1 MRIQL
6 LVLFVVVLMASAIA
20 RMETSAGGW
29 SPIKDIND
37 PHVIVIANFAVTE
50 YNKHTGANLKL
61 DKLIK
66 GESQVASGIYYDLIL
81 SAGDGSHSNIYKA
94 LVWEKTWQHNL
105 ISFVPANN

>member
-1 MRIQL
+1 
-6 LVLFVVVLMASAIA
+6 
-20 RMETSAGGW
+20 
-29 SPIKDIND
+29 
-37 PHVIVIANFAVTE
+37 
-50 YNKHTGANLKL
+50 LKL